1 MLLNLLSI
9 FLTES
14 SLKLSVSST
23 IQTSLI
29 LYSLSPIVVL
39 LQIFPFSTSIFT
51 EIALRKSIILFLIQ
65 WGVFEPP
72 EALPIHTLSKLHYVI
87 HELYLTDHLSFP
99 ELLNCGIR
107 CHPLLSLN
115 STICHLLNLTS
126 TNLILSPFLLKLPL
140 FFSVYPLSGHC
151 YRPYGLSSTL
161 LTKNKEKILALR
173 TSKQQISSLNLSI
186 LVKDTENCPYC

>member
-1 MLLNLLSI
+1 MSGVVLLNLPTI

-39 LQIFPFSTSIFT
+39 LQIFPFSTAIFT
-51 EIALRKSIILFLIQ
+51 DIALRKSRILFLIER
-65 WGVFEPP
+65 GVLEPP
-72 EALPIHTLSKLHYVI
+72 EALPIHTISKLHYLI
-87 HELYLTDHLSFP
+87 HELYLINHVSFL
-99 ELLNCGIR
+99 ELLNCGAH

-126 TNLILSPFLLKLPL
+126 TKLILSPFLLKLPL
-140 FFSVYPLSGHC
+140 ISQFFLCRGFVIGPMAFPRHYLLKNRHRHR
-151 YRPYGLSSTL
+151 YRHGG
-161 LTKNKEKILALR
+161 
-173 TSKQQISSLNLSI
+173 
-186 LVKDTENCPYC
+186 DTYLH